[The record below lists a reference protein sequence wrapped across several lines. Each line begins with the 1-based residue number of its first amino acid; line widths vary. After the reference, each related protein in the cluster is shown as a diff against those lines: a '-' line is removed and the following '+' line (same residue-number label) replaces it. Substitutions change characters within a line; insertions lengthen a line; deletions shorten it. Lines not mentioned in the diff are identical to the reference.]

1 MTKQNR
7 TRSQFLDPYSSM
19 HLTSSGLWKEER
31 GLHTEVITV
40 HKLCPKGHLRPGQ
53 FECNI
58 TVMTKECI
66 LLFVA
71 FPP

>member
-7 TRSQFLDPYSSM
+7 TRSQFLE
-19 HLTSSGLWKEER
+19 H
-31 GLHTEVITV
+31 ITV
-40 HKLCPKGHLRPGQ
+40 HKLCPKGHLKPGQ
-53 FECNI
+53 FEWNI

-71 FPP
+71 LPP